1 MEISKLL
8 RWRTALALALVA
20 LLALAVTACGGSSSS
35 SDGGETT
42 APAAE
47 EGEGSTPP
55 ASEEGEEGEDETTAA
70 GSNEAVGKGNGE
82 QAEFFLGEVEKLDAS
97 LPTYEG
103 GGKVGFSIYTGTV
116 PHWVQQDIPD
126 LETCLE
132 TYAPGTELSTSD
144 PKAEAELQTQQVSSM
159 LTEGIEAL
167 MIAPVSSTPTTIMQD
182 AKQDNVP
189 VIAYVDPIEEAEEGE
204 VVAMIGDGP
213 EPAGEKE
220 AEWVLEQHYPKGT
233 EIALINGDLA
243 TQYAQKMQEYQLKTL
258 EPALKSGALKL
269 VAKVGSKNWE
279 GAEAEKEANAILVA
293 HPNVK
298 VIIAGADFLATGI
311 IEALKTE
318 GKVGKVDIVG
328 LEGSAAGLQQM
339 LLGEQKATVIKS
351 SHKEMAVGCIAMIST
366 LNGEEPPKSVF
377 NETWDNNTAPI
388 PFRNTEEA
396 TIEKDEI
403 DKAFDWQIVTKA
415 EVCKGLPSTVGP
427 PCS

>member
-20 LLALAVTACGGSSSS
+20 IAALAVTACGGSSSS
-35 SDGGETT
+35 SSSGESTT
-42 APAAE
+42 ASSE
-47 EGEGSTPP
+47 EGTSA
-55 ASEEGEEGEDETTAA
+55 ASEEGEEEPAS
-70 GSNEAVGKGNGE
+70 SNEETGSGNSE
-82 QAEFFLGEVEKLDAS
+82 QAEFFLGEVEKLDAD

-103 GGKVGFSIYTGTV
+103 GGKVGFSIYTGVV

-132 TYAPGTELSTSD
+132 TYAPGTELSVSD

-167 MIAPVSSTPTTIMQD
+167 LLAPVSSTPTTIMQD
-182 AKQDNVP
+182 AKQDGVP
-189 VIAYVDPIEEAEEGE
+189 VVAYVNPIEEAEEGE
-204 VVAMIGDGP
+204 VKAYIGDGP
-213 EPAGEKE
+213 EPAGEAE
-220 AEWVLEQHYPKGT
+220 AKWVLEQHYPKGT

-243 TQYAQKMQEYQLKTL
+243 TQYAQKMQEYQLKIL
-258 EPALKSGALKL
+258 QPALDSGELKL

-318 GKVGKVDIVG
+318 DKVGKVDIVG

-339 LLGEQKATVIKS
+339 LLGQQKATVIKS
-351 SHKEMAVGCIAMIST
+351 SHKEMAVGCVAMIST

-377 NETWDNNTAPI
+377 NETWENNTAPV
-388 PFRNTEEA
+388 PFRNTEVA

-403 DKAFDWQIVTKA
+403 DKAIEWKIVTKA
-415 EVCKGLPSTVGP
+415 EVCKGLPTSVGP

>member
-20 LLALAVTACGGSSSS
+20 VAALAISACGGSSSS
-35 SDGGETT
+35 SSGGST
-42 APAAE
+42 APASSE
-47 EGEGSTPP
+47 EPEESGSTP
-55 ASEEGEEGEDETTAA
+55 ASSEESTGG
-70 GSNEAVGKGNGE
+70 GNSE
-82 QAEFFLGEVEKLDAS
+82 QSKFFLGEVESLDAS
-97 LPTYEG
+97 LPTFEG
-103 GGKVGFSIYTGTV
+103 EGKVGFSIYTGAV
-116 PHWVQQDIPD
+116 PHWTQQDIPD

-132 TYAPGTELSTSD
+132 TYAPNVGIATSD

-159 LTEGIEAL
+159 LTEGITAL
-167 MIAPVSSTPTTIMQD
+167 LLAPVSSTPTTIMQD
-182 AKQDNVP
+182 AKQNNVP
-189 VIAYVDPIEEAEEGE
+189 VIAYVNPIEEAEEGE

-213 EPAGEKE
+213 EPAGKAQ

-243 TQYAQKMQEYQLKTL
+243 TQYAQKMQEAQLEIL
-258 EPALKSGALKL
+258 QPAIDSGELKL

-298 VIIAGADFLATGI
+298 VIITGGDFLATGI

-318 GKVGKVDIVG
+318 DKVGKVDIIG
-328 LEGSAAGLQQM
+328 LEGSAAGLQQI

-351 SHKEMAVGCIAMIST
+351 SHKEMAVGCVAVIST

-377 NETWDNNTAPI
+377 NETWENNTAPI
-388 PFRNTEEA
+388 PFRNTEVA
-396 TIEKDEI
+396 TVEKATM
-403 DKAFDWQIVTKA
+403 DKAFEWQIVSEE
-415 EVCKGLPSTVGP
+415 EVCKGLPSSVGP

>member
-1 MEISKLL
+1 M
-8 RWRTALALALVA
+8 AFV
-20 LLALAVTACGGSSSS
+20 ALAVTACGGSSSGS
-35 SDGGETT
+35 SSGGST
-42 APAAE
+42 ASASTD
-47 EGEGSTPP
+47 EGEEAGSTP
-55 ASEEGEEGEDETTAA
+55 AS
-70 GSNEAVGKGNGE
+70 SNESTGSGNSE
-82 QAEFFLGEVEKLDAS
+82 QAEFFLGEVKKVDAD

-116 PHWVQQDIPD
+116 PHWEQQDIPD

-132 TYAPGTELSTSD
+132 TYAPGTELSTAD

-159 LTEGIEAL
+159 LTEGIKAL

-220 AEWVLEQHYPKGT
+220 AEWVLEQHYPEGT

-258 EPALKSGALKL
+258 EPALKSGELKL

-318 GKVGKVDIVG
+318 GLVGKVDIVG

-351 SHKEMAVGCIAMIST
+351 SHKEMAVGCVAMIST
-366 LNGEEPPKSVF
+366 LNGEEPPKEVF

-388 PFRNTEEA
+388 PFRNTEEE

-403 DKAFDWQIVTKA
+403 NKALEWRIVTKD
-415 EVCKGLPSTVGP
+415 EVCKGMPTSVGA

>member
-8 RWRTALALALVA
+8 RWRTALALASVA
-20 LLALAVTACGGSSSS
+20 VVALAVTACGGSSSS
-35 SDGGETT
+35 SSSG
-42 APAAE
+42 
-47 EGEGSTPP
+47 GSTA
-55 ASEEGEEGEDETTAA
+55 AS
-70 GSNEAVGKGNGE
+70 SNESTGAGNSE

-97 LPTYEG
+97 LPTHEG

-116 PHWVQQDIPD
+116 PHWEQQDIPD

-132 TYAPGTELSTSD
+132 KYAPGTELSTAD

-167 MIAPVSSTPTTIMQD
+167 MIAPASSTPTTIMQD

-189 VIAYVDPIEEAEEGE
+189 VIAYVDPIEEAEPGE

-213 EPAGEKE
+213 EPAGEAE
-220 AEWVLEQHYPKGT
+220 AKWVLEQHYPKGT

-258 EPALKSGALKL
+258 EPALNSGELKL

-318 GKVGKVDIVG
+318 GLVGKVDIVG
-328 LEGSAAGLQQM
+328 LEGSAAGLQQI

-351 SHKEMAVGCIAMIST
+351 SHKEMAVGCVAMIST

-377 NETWDNNTAPI
+377 NETWENNTAPT
-388 PFRNTEEA
+388 PFRNTEVA

-403 DKAFDWQIVTKA
+403 DKAFDWHIVTKA
-415 EVCKGLPSTVGP
+415 EVCKGLPTSVGP

>member
-1 MEISKLL
+1 MEISKIL
-8 RWRTALALALVA
+8 RWRTAVALALVA
-20 LLALAVTACGGSSSS
+20 VVALAISACGGSSSS
-35 SDGGETT
+35 STGGESTT
-42 APAAE
+42 ASSEEAE
-47 EGEGSTPP
+47 EGGTPA
-55 ASEEGEEGEDETTAA
+55 ASEEGEEETAS
-70 GSNEAVGKGNGE
+70 SNEAVGKGNSE

-159 LTEGIEAL
+159 LTEGIKAL

-182 AKQDNVP
+182 AKQDQVP

-220 AEWVLEQHYPKGT
+220 AEWVLEQNYPKGT

-339 LLGEQKATVIKS
+339 LLGEQNATVIKS

-377 NETWDNNTAPI
+377 NETWENNTAPI
-388 PFRNTEEA
+388 PFRNTEEE

-403 DKAFDWQIVTKA
+403 NKALEWRIVTKD
-415 EVCKGLPSTVGP
+415 EVCKGMPSSVGP

>member
-1 MEISKLL
+1 MEISKLM

-20 LLALAVTACGGSSSS
+20 VLAVAVTACGGSSSS
-35 SDGGETT
+35 SSSESTT
-42 APAAE
+42 AASSEESAE
-47 EGEGSTPP
+47 SSTPA
-55 ASEEGEEGEDETTAA
+55 ASEEGEEGEEETAS
-70 GSNEAVGKGNGE
+70 SNEAVGKGNSE
-82 QAEFFLGEVEKLDAS
+82 QAKFFLGEVEKLDAD
-97 LPTYEG
+97 LPTYSG

-116 PHWVQQDIPD
+116 PHWTQQDIPD
-126 LETCLE
+126 IETCLE

-159 LTEGIEAL
+159 LTEGIKAL
-167 MIAPVSSTPTTIMQD
+167 LIAPVSSTPTTIMAE
-182 AKQDNVP
+182 AKQDKVP
-189 VIAYVDPIEEAEEGE
+189 VIAYVDPIEEAEPGE

-220 AEWVLEQHYPKGT
+220 AEWVLEQNYPKGT

-339 LLGEQKATVIKS
+339 LLGEQNATVIKS
-351 SHKEMAVGCIAMIST
+351 SHKEAAVGCIALIST

-377 NETWDNNTAPI
+377 NETWSTNTAPI
-388 PFRNTEEA
+388 PFRNTEEE

-403 DKAFDWQIVTKA
+403 NKALEWRIVTKQ
-415 EVCKGLPSTVGP
+415 EVCKGLPSSVGP
-427 PCS
+427 PCN

>member
-1 MEISKLL
+1 MEISKFL

-20 LLALAVTACGGSSSS
+20 FVALAVTACGGSSSGS
-35 SDGGETT
+35 SSG
-42 APAAE
+42 
-47 EGEGSTPP
+47 GST
-55 ASEEGEEGEDETTAA
+55 ASASTEEGEEA
-70 GSNEAVGKGNGE
+70 GSTPASSNESTGSGNSE
-82 QAEFFLGEVEKLDAS
+82 QAEFFLGEVKKVDAD

-116 PHWVQQDIPD
+116 PHWEQQDIPD

-132 TYAPGTELSTSD
+132 TYAPGTELSTAD

-159 LTEGIEAL
+159 LTEGIKAL

-258 EPALKSGALKL
+258 EPALKSGELKL

-318 GKVGKVDIVG
+318 GLVGKVDIVG

-351 SHKEMAVGCIAMIST
+351 SHKEMAVGCVAMIST

-377 NETWDNNTAPI
+377 NETWENNTAPI
-388 PFRNTEEA
+388 PFRNTEVT
-396 TIEKDEI
+396 TIDKNEI
-403 DKAFDWQIVTKA
+403 DKALEWQIVTKA
-415 EVCKGLPSTVGP
+415 EVCKGMPTSVGP

>member
-1 MEISKLL
+1 MEISKFL
-8 RWRTALALALVA
+8 RWRMALALALVA
-20 LLALAVTACGGSSSS
+20 LMALAVTACGGSSSS
-35 SDGGETT
+35 SSSGGST
-42 APAAE
+42 APASE
-47 EGEGSTPP
+47 
-55 ASEEGEEGEDETTAA
+55 EEGEEGGSTPAA
-70 GSNEAVGKGNGE
+70 SEEKTGGGE
-82 QAEFFLGEVEKLDAS
+82 QSEFFLGEVEKLDAS
-97 LPTYEG
+97 LPTHEG

-132 TYAPGTELSTSD
+132 TYAPGTELTTAD

-167 MIAPVSSTPTTIMQD
+167 MIAPASSTPTTIMQD

-213 EPAGEKE
+213 EPAGEAE
-220 AEWVLEQHYPKGT
+220 AKWVLEQHYPKGT

-243 TQYAQKMQEYQLKTL
+243 TQYAQKMQEYQLKVL
-258 EPALKSGALKL
+258 EPALNSGELKL
-269 VAKVGSKNWE
+269 VAKAGSKNWE

-318 GKVGKVDIVG
+318 DKVGKVDIVG

-351 SHKEMAVGCIAMIST
+351 SHKEMAVGCVAMIST

-377 NETWDNNTAPI
+377 TETWENNTAPV
-388 PFRNTEEA
+388 PFRNTEVE
-396 TIEKDEI
+396 TIEKNEI
-403 DKAFDWQIVTKA
+403 DKAFEWQIVTKA
-415 EVCKGLPSTVGP
+415 EVCKGLPTSVGP

>member
-1 MEISKLL
+1 MEISKIL
-8 RWRTALALALVA
+8 RWRTAVALALVA
-20 LLALAVTACGGSSSS
+20 VVALAISACGGSSSS
-35 SDGGETT
+35 SSSGESTT
-42 APAAE
+42 ASSE
-47 EGEGSTPP
+47 EAEGSTPA
-55 ASEEGEEGEDETTAA
+55 ASEEGEEEAA
-70 GSNEAVGKGNGE
+70 SSNEAVGKGNSE

-159 LTEGIEAL
+159 LTEGIKAL

-220 AEWVLEQHYPKGT
+220 AEWVLEQNYPKGT

-339 LLGEQKATVIKS
+339 LLGEQNATVIKS

-388 PFRNTEEA
+388 PFRNTEEE

-403 DKAFDWQIVTKA
+403 NKALEWRIVTKD
-415 EVCKGLPSTVGP
+415 EVCKGMPSSVGP

>member
-1 MEISKLL
+1 MEISRIL

-20 LLALAVTACGGSSSS
+20 VVALAVTACGGSSSS
-35 SDGGETT
+35 SSGG
-42 APAAE
+42 
-47 EGEGSTPP
+47 GSTTSSG
-55 ASEEGEEGEDETTAA
+55 SEQGEEGGSTTAS
-70 GSNEAVGKGNGE
+70 SNESTGAGNSE
-82 QAEFFLGEVEKLDAS
+82 QAKFFLGEVEKLDAD

-116 PHWVQQDIPD
+116 AHWTQQDIPD

-132 TYAPGTELSTSD
+132 TYAPGTELSTDD

-159 LTEGIEAL
+159 LTEGIKVL
-167 MIAPVSSTPTTIMQD
+167 MIAPASSTPTTIMQD
-182 AKQDNVP
+182 AKQNNVP
-189 VIAYVDPIEEAEEGE
+189 VIAYVDPIEEAEEGA

-213 EPAGEKE
+213 EPAGEAQAK
-220 AEWVLEQHYPKGT
+220 WVLEQHYPKGT

-243 TQYAQKMQEYQLKTL
+243 TQYAQKMQEYQLKIL
-258 EPALKSGALKL
+258 EPALKSGELKL

-298 VIIAGADFLATGI
+298 VIIAGGDFLATGI

-318 GKVGKVDIVG
+318 GKVGEVDIVG
-328 LEGSAAGLQQM
+328 LEGSAAGLQQI

-351 SHKEMAVGCIAMIST
+351 SHKEMAVGCVAMIST

-377 NETWDNNTAPI
+377 NETWENNTAPI
-388 PFRNTEEA
+388 PFRNTEVE

-415 EVCKGLPSTVGP
+415 EVCKGLPTSVGP
-427 PCS
+427 PCN